1 MNKVD
6 TESIKLTLTRIAF
19 FVLFLTVMSVFGTL
33 VYKTTGICLF
43 CDK

>member
-1 MNKVD
+1 MSKVD
-6 TESIKLTLTRIAF
+6 MESIKLTLARIAI
-19 FVLFLTVMSVFGTL
+19 FVLFLIVMSVFGTL